1 MPPELPNRV
10 FWAWDAANRV
20 AYVTATIRQLDAA
33 GDTVQKIAAFYK
45 FTRATNTWT
54 MLTGPPVTAALQPQ
68 LDDFSIRMVWDSV
81 NSRVLYPVT
90 LDPCAQVQQ
99 MLVYNPSSSAWQSV
113 PLPATLD
120 VRAGTLAFDPS
131 RNVAVLA
138 GSVFCNAANQTSLF
152 LYRHQ

>member
-1 MPPELPNRV
+1 
-10 FWAWDAANRV
+10 
-20 AYVTATIRQLDAA
+20 
-33 GDTVQKIAAFYK
+33 VQKVAAFYK

-54 MLTGPPVTAALQPQ
+54 MLPAPPVAPAVQLH
-68 LDDFSIRMVWDSV
+68 LDDYSLRMVWDPV

-99 MLVYNPSSSAWQSV
+99 MLVYDPGSSTWQSV
-113 PLPATLD
+113 PVPATLD
-120 VRAGTLAFDPS
+120 VRAGTVAFDPS

-138 GSVFCNAANQTSLF
+138 GSAFCGTGNPTSLF